1 MLPERLAPIDDRVER
16 LRTYRRLLHEA
27 GLSGVNYPVAYG
39 GRGYPDL
46 YERLFVEVRNEFQPP
61 EESGL
66 AIGIGM
72 CLPTIRD
79 HGSDELRH
87 RFIAPGLRG
96 EELWCQLYSE
106 PSAGSDLASL
116 STRAELDG
124 DEWRVTGQKVW
135 TSGAEIADVAILLA
149 RTDFDA
155 PKHAGI
161 TMFVLDMRQP
171 GVEVRPLVQMTGVAE
186 FNEVFLDGACIPRG
200 HVVGDVNGGWRLA
213 VALMAHE
220 RAAIG
225 SGIKST
231 AGRRS
236 GRYPLSLDDLVD
248 RARRQDRLSDP
259 MIRQDLALV
268 HSGER
273 IIGWL
278 NRRSAHPSITKLWR
292 SRQGRLAAQ
301 TAHSLGGPRAQAWR
315 TGADLDDW
323 FAYHVLN
330 CRGMSIGGG
339 TDEIQRN
346 TLGERVLGLP
356 REPGPARDTP
366 FRDLPRS

>member
-1 MLPERLAPIDDRVER
+1 M
-16 LRTYRRLLHEA
+16 RTYRRLLDEA
-27 GLSGVNYPVAYG
+27 GLSGLSYPVEFG
-39 GRGYPDL
+39 GQGYPER
-46 YERLFVEVRNEFQPP
+46 YEQLFIEVRNEFQPP
-61 EESGL
+61 EEFGL

-79 HGSDELRH
+79 HGSDELRR
-87 RFIAPGLRG
+87 RFLAPGLRG
-96 EELWCQLYSE
+96 DELWCQLYSE
-106 PSAGSDLASL
+106 PSAGSDLAAL

-124 DEWRVTGQKVW
+124 DEWIVTGQKVW

-149 RTDFDA
+149 RTDVDA

-161 TMFVLDMRQP
+161 TMFVLDMRQA
-171 GVEVRPLVQMTGVAE
+171 GVEVRPLVQMTGAAE
-186 FNEVFLDGACIPRG
+186 FNEVFLDGARIPRD
-200 HVVGDVNGGWRLA
+200 HLVGEVNGGWRLA

-225 SGIKST
+225 RGHKST
-231 AGRRS
+231 TGRRS
-236 GRYPLSLDDLVD
+236 GRYPLPLDDLVG
-248 RARRQDRLSDP
+248 RARAQARLDDP
-259 MIRQDLALV
+259 MVRQDLARV

-273 IIGWL
+273 IIDWL

-301 TAHSLGGPRAQAWR
+301 VAHELGGPNAAAWP
-315 TGADLDDW
+315 AENDLDDY

-356 REPGPARDTP
+356 REPGPPRDTP
-366 FRDLPRS
+366 FRDIPRN